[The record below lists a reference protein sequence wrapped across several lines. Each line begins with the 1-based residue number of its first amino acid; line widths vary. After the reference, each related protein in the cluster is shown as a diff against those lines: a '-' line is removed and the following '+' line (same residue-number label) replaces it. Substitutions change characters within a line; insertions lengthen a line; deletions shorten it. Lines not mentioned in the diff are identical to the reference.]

1 MPHIVKYIF
10 LLLLLSS
17 QPVNAIRVDDPMLLD
32 AIRSSSAERAINL
45 LDRLTSEEINYPV
58 TSNGETLLHLAVILK
73 NSTDKTKII
82 SRLLALGADLNRRDN
97 AGRLPIH
104 LSVRAHEYPALETFE
119 ILVKNKAD
127 VNSLDLNENNII
139 HLIMDYVKPDVL
151 QRLIEKGV
159 DINKVNAQGETPL
172 LIAAAKGNEQNVNVL
187 IENNANI
194 NATDRAGNGLIHK
207 AAFIG
212 NIRIIDLGIK
222 HGLNIDSENRR
233 KETALSILAAR
244 AQWSQ
249 VRILLNQG
257 ANPNVL
263 IPDQN
268 TTVALH
274 LLTNPEIGLSGLIDK
289 SKIDPNIKSEQGVTL
304 LFTALSNVDY
314 ENIKL
319 LIELGADPNETNAPN
334 YPVIPLL
341 AGNDPLRYPDLLRVI
356 EFMIKKGAHINA
368 QQMGIGK
375 TGLMIAA
382 ENGYVDV
389 VKLLVKHGADINLIA
404 GQGNGSF
411 KETALGLSLLEN
423 KYHVAQ
429 ILINAGATTVQDD
442 ISYWL
447 KISQMLGALR
457 KQQDR
462 ETAILI
468 LNILKSLHSNVIKI
482 SKNTLATSFFSSA
495 YKQMKENENDEVRSI
510 VKKMHFVDIKT
521 GKNLDDQ
528 TGIWETLYREALF
541 KAEQSSS
548 NQAPIRV
555 ESTTTVRQNSCK
567 LDTSSFP
574 ENFMIYAGGAYSG
587 RETDYQIDQSGH
599 TATQFEVVI
608 NSPDIPVALLL
619 GAYEPSVWNIKW
631 TSGTVILGI
640 LVTGYHA
647 QRVSGIADNVPV
659 VNSSYQ
665 EGSSCGY
672 TYVKED
678 NVFEINLLSNV
689 VFGKSADIVYVA
701 KNGALQIGEPLPNS
715 VTLQT
720 SKNNP
725 PEKHLDA
732 SMPKAG
738 QVGINDALAKGIL
751 RPLRKD
757 DIELW
762 ATEEAKLH
770 KNHTKIVGGDPL
782 AAFKPKIHG
791 NAYVILKEFTI
802 PAGLYGA
809 HSVTFFLQK
818 GVPYPKGKL
827 GHSKLYD
834 FNNLGCTGVVCERL

>member
-17 QPVNAIRVDDPMLLD
+17 QPVSAIRADDPTLLD

-58 TSNGETLLHLAVILK
+58 TSNGETLLHLAVTLK
-73 NSTDKTKII
+73 NSSDKTKII
-82 SRLLALGADLNRRDN
+82 SRLLALGADINRRDN
-97 AGRLPIH
+97 TGRLPIH
-104 LSVRAHEYPALETFE
+104 LSVRAHEYPSLETFE
-119 ILVKNKAD
+119 ILVQNKAD
-127 VNSLDLNENNII
+127 VNSLDTNENNIA
-139 HLIMDYVKPDVL
+139 HLIMGYVKPDVL

-159 DINKVNAQGETPL
+159 DINKANAQGETPL

-194 NATDRAGNGLIHK
+194 NATDRGGNGLIHK
-207 AAFIG
+207 AALIG

-222 HGLNIDSENRR
+222 HGVNIDLENRS
-233 KETALSILAAR
+233 KETALSLLAAR
-244 AQWSQ
+244 AHWSQ

-274 LLTNPEIGLSGLIDK
+274 LLTNPDIGLSDLIDK
-289 SKIDPNIKSEQGVTL
+289 SKIDPNNKSGQGFTL
-304 LFTALSNVDY
+304 LFTALSRVDY
-314 ENIKL
+314 EKIKL
-319 LIELGADPNETNAPN
+319 LIELGVDPNETNAPN

-341 AGNDPLRYPDLLRVI
+341 AGKDPLSYPDLLQII
-356 EFMIKKGAHINA
+356 EFMIKQGAHINA
-368 QQMGIGK
+368 QQMQAGK

-382 ENGYVDV
+382 ENGYADV
-389 VKLLVKHGADINLIA
+389 VKLLIKHRADVNLIA
-404 GQGNGSF
+404 GQGRGGF
-411 KETALGLSLLEN
+411 KETALGLSLLGN
-423 KYHVAQ
+423 KYHIAQ
-429 ILINAGATTVQDD
+429 ILINAGATAIQDD
-442 ISYWL
+442 TSYWL
-447 KISQMLGALR
+447 KISQMLEVLR
-457 KQQDR
+457 KRQDR
-462 ETAILI
+462 ETAVLI

-482 SKNTLATSFFSSA
+482 SKNTLTTPIFSSA
-495 YKQMKENENDEVRSI
+495 YKQMKESENDEVRSI
-510 VKKMHFVDIKT
+510 VEKMHFVDIRT
-521 GKNLDDQ
+521 GENLDDQ
-528 TGIWETLYREALF
+528 TGIWETLFRAAQLR
-541 KAEQSSS
+541 AEQSPP
-548 NQAPIRV
+548 NQTPIRV
-555 ESTTTVRQNSCK
+555 ESTTTARKNSCK

-574 ENFMIYAGGAYSG
+574 ENFIIYAGGAYSG
-587 RETDYQIDQSGH
+587 KETDYQIDQSGH
-599 TATQFEVVI
+599 TATQFEVVV
-608 NSPDIPVALLL
+608 NSPNIPVALLL

-631 TSGTVILGI
+631 TSGTVILGV

-647 QRVSGIADNVPV
+647 QRVSGIADNMPV

-672 TYVKED
+672 TYVQED
-678 NVFEINLLSNV
+678 NISKINSLSNV
-689 VFGKSADIVYVA
+689 VFGKSADLVYIA
-701 KNGALQIGEPLPNS
+701 KNGELQIGETLPNS
-715 VTLQT
+715 ATLHT

-732 SMPKAG
+732 SIPKAG
-738 QVGINDALAKGIL
+738 QAGINDALAKGIL

-770 KNHTKIVGGDPL
+770 KDHPKIVGGDPL

-818 GVPYPKGKL
+818 GVPYPTGKL

-834 FNNLGCTGVVCERL
+834 FNNLGCIGATCERL

>member
-17 QPVNAIRVDDPMLLD
+17 QSVSAIRADDPTLLD
-32 AIRSSSAERAINL
+32 AIRSSSAERTINL

-58 TSNGETLLHLAVILK
+58 TSNGETLLHLAVTSK
-73 NSTDKTKII
+73 NSSDKTKII
-82 SRLLALGADLNRRDN
+82 NRLLALGADINRRNN

-104 LSVRAHEYPALETFE
+104 LSVRAHEDPALETFE
-119 ILVKNKAD
+119 ILVQNKAD
-127 VNSLDLNENNII
+127 VNSLDTNKNNIA

-159 DINKVNAQGETPL
+159 DINKANAQGETPL
-172 LIAAAKGNEQNVNVL
+172 LIAASKGNEQNVNVL
-187 IENNANI
+187 IENNANV
-194 NATDRAGNGLIHK
+194 NATDRGGNGLIHK
-207 AAFIG
+207 AALIG

-222 HGLNIDSENRR
+222 HGINIDLENRN
-233 KETALSILAAR
+233 KETALSLLAAR

-263 IPDQN
+263 IPGQN

-274 LLTNPEIGLSGLIDK
+274 LLTNPEIGLSDLIDK
-289 SKIDPNIKSEQGVTL
+289 SKIDPNIKSGQKATL
-304 LFTALSNVDY
+304 LFTALSRVDY

-341 AGNDPLRYPDLLRVI
+341 AGKDPLRYPDLLQVI
-356 EFMIKKGAHINA
+356 EFMIKQGAHINA
-368 QQMGIGK
+368 QQMGVGK

-382 ENGYVDV
+382 ENGYADV
-389 VKLLVKHGADINLIA
+389 VKLLIKHRADVNLIA
-404 GQGNGSF
+404 GQGRGGF
-411 KETALGLSLLEN
+411 KETALGSSLLEN
-423 KYHVAQ
+423 KYHIAQ
-429 ILINAGATTVQDD
+429 ILINAGATIIQDD

-447 KISQMLGALR
+447 KISQMLEALL

-482 SKNTLATSFFSSA
+482 SQNTLTTPFFSSA
-495 YKQMKENENDEVRSI
+495 YKQMKESENDEVRSI

-521 GKNLDDQ
+521 GKNLDDL
-528 TGIWETLYREALF
+528 TGIWETSLRAAQLR
-541 KAEQSSS
+541 AEQSPS
-548 NQAPIRV
+548 NQAPVKV
-555 ESTTTVRQNSCK
+555 ESTTTVRKASCK

-574 ENFMIYAGGAYSG
+574 KNFMIYAGGAYRG
-587 RETDYQIDQSGH
+587 KETDYQIDQSGH
-599 TATQFEVVI
+599 TATQFEVVV
-608 NSPDIPVALLL
+608 NSPNIPVALLL

-631 TSGTVILGI
+631 TSGTVILGVF
-640 LVTGYHA
+640 VTGYHA
-647 QRVSGIADNVPV
+647 QRISGIADNMPV

-665 EGSSCGY
+665 EGFSCGY
-672 TYVKED
+672 AYVKED
-678 NVFEINLLSNV
+678 NASEINSLSNI
-689 VFGKSADIVYVA
+689 VFGKSADLVYVA
-701 KNGALQIGEPLPNS
+701 KNGELQIGETLPSS
-715 VTLQT
+715 VRLHT

-738 QVGINDALAKGIL
+738 QAGINDALAKGIL

-762 ATEEAKLH
+762 ATEKAKLYKDH
-770 KNHTKIVGGDPL
+770 PKIVGGDRL

-802 PAGLYGA
+802 PSGLYGA

-818 GVPYPKGKL
+818 RVTYPTGKL

-834 FNNLGCTGVVCERL
+834 FNNLGCIGATCEHL